1 MRDATGG
8 VSPVPREARPYQ
20 GRQAGLVTRSAAAAV
35 DALVVV
41 ATLAVGYAGWIGL
54 RFVVD
59 PRGFDFTGLDALP
72 GVTSVLVLAVVY
84 LTAAWSVT
92 GRTYGCHVMGLR
104 VVDRRGRHPGLLV
117 AAARAVL
124 YVVFPI
130 GLLWCAV
137 SRSRRSLQ
145 DLLVRSTVIYDWL
158 PETEAGDAA
167 PNRVLRLPRQRK
179 PVSPATSKTE
189 PAVGTTPEV
198 RRFTREG

>member
-1 MRDATGG
+1 
-8 VSPVPREARPYQ
+8 
-20 GRQAGLVTRSAAAAV
+20 
-35 DALVVV
+35 
-41 ATLAVGYAGWIGL
+41 
-54 RFVVD
+54 
-59 PRGFDFTGLDALP
+59 
-72 GVTSVLVLAVVY
+72 
-84 LTAAWSVT
+84 
-92 GRTYGCHVMGLR
+92 MGLR

-145 DLLVRSTVIYDWL
+145 DLLLLSTVIYDWL

-167 PNRVLRLPRQRK
+167 PNRVVRLPRQRK
-179 PVSPATSKTE
+179 PVPPAASTTE

>member
-1 MRDATGG
+1 MRDAPG

-20 GRQAGLVTRSAAAAV
+20 GRQAGLVTRSAAGAV
-35 DALVVV
+35 DALVVAAV
-41 ATLAVGYAGWIGL
+41 LAVGYAGWIGL
-54 RFVVD
+54 RFVID

-72 GVTSVLVLAVVY
+72 GVTWFLVLAVVY

-104 VVDRRGRHPGLLV
+104 VVNRRGRHPGVLV

-124 YVVFPI
+124 YVLFPI

-137 SRSRRSLQ
+137 SRSRHSLQ
-145 DLLVRSTVIYDWL
+145 DLLLGSAVIYDWL
-158 PETEAGDAA
+158 PEAENGGAG
-167 PNRVLRLPRQRK
+167 PNRVVRLPRQRK
-179 PVSPATSKTE
+179 PVRPAESTTQ
-189 PAVGTTPEV
+189 PVGTTPEA